1 MIKNLKILIAHLSAF
16 LLMLSNFSC
25 SNSNFDIIIVG
36 GGTSGIAS
44 AIQSSRLGSK
54 TLLIE
59 ESTWLGGMITS
70 AGVSAMDGN
79 YKMPSGFL
87 KEFRDSL
94 VSHYG
99 HLDSLKTG
107 WVSNLM
113 FEPSVGNRILKD
125 IAESEKNL
133 KILYGT
139 TIEEVVKDEKF
150 KIKTKESANTY
161 SSKILIDA
169 TELGDLIPKLNL
181 PYFTGMDSSERFNE
195 DIAPELSNDIIQ
207 DLTYV
212 MILKDYGKAM
222 TIKQPN
228 NYNKNEFICSYD
240 SGECNEK
247 DKKLW
252 SKEKLISY
260 GQLPNKKYM
269 INWPINGNDFYINS
283 IEMNDNQRFL
293 NYEKAKEKSLR
304 FLYFI
309 QTEMGFSNLS
319 IDYDEYPSKDG
330 FPLMP
335 YHRESRRS
343 KGEVTLTLNDIKSP
357 YMQENSLYRTGIAVG
372 DYPVDHHH
380 GAYSNYSNLPKL
392 DFYPVPSYSVPL
404 GSLIPKNI
412 DNFIVIEKSISVSNL
427 VNGTSRLQPVV
438 LQIGQASGVLAS
450 LAILKKK
457 NINQIKLRE
466 VQLEIL
472 KNGGYIL
479 PYVDVDSKDL
489 NFISYQKIGACG
501 ILRSEGL
508 NIGWENKT
516 LFYPNYKLE
525 KNDIYLDDWK
535 MFKSE
540 KIAFPEKMTIK
551 NILHWIYK
559 IKEEPSLNQINYY
572 EVWKNLNLTDFDLER
587 TVTRGEFSVLLDK
600 IIDPFSKVDIDY
612 YGNLILSS
620 SD

>member
-1 MIKNLKILIAHLSAF
+1 MAYVSVF
-16 LLMLSNFSC
+16 LLMLSNSSC

-59 ESTWLGGMITS
+59 ESNWLGGMMTS

-113 FEPSVGNRILKD
+113 FEPSIGNRILKD
-125 IAESEKNL
+125 IAGSEKNL
-133 KILYGT
+133 TILYGT
-139 TIEEVVKDEKF
+139 TIDKVVKDKKF
-150 KIKTKESANTY
+150 TLKTKENAVTY
-161 SSKILIDA
+161 KSKILIDA

-181 PYFTGMDSSERFNE
+181 PYFIGMDSSKRFKE
-195 DIAPELSNDIIQ
+195 DIAPEFSNDIVQ

-212 MILKDYGKAM
+212 MILKDFGKPM
-222 TIKQPN
+222 TINQPK

-240 SGECNEK
+240 SGECNEQ

-252 SKEKLISY
+252 SNEKLISY

-269 INWPINGNDFYINS
+269 INWPINGNDFYVNS
-283 IEMNDNQRFL
+283 IEMSDEQRFI

-319 IDYDEYPSKDG
+319 LDYDQYPSKDG
-330 FPLMP
+330 LPLIP

-343 KGEVTLTLNDIKSP
+343 IGKVTLTLNDIKSP
-357 YMQENSLYRTGIAVG
+357 YTQQNSLYRTGIAVG

-392 DFYPVPSYSVPL
+392 DFYPVPSYSVPI
-404 GSLIPKNI
+404 GSLVPENI

-438 LQIGQASGVLAS
+438 MQIGQASGVLAS

-457 NINQIKLRE
+457 NINQIKIRE
-466 VQLEIL
+466 VQSEIL
-472 KNGGYIL
+472 KNSGYIL
-479 PYVDVDSKDL
+479 PYVDVDSEDL

-516 LFYPNYKLE
+516 LFYPNSKLD
-525 KNDIYLDDWK
+525 KNDIYLDDWM
-535 MFKSE
+535 MFKPE
-540 KIAFPEKMTIK
+540 EIPFPEKMTIK

-559 IKEEPSLNQINYY
+559 IKEEPSLNQTEYY
-572 EVWKNLNLTDFDLER
+572 EVWKNLNLTDFNLQR

-600 IIDPFSKVDIDY
+600 IIDPFSKVDVNY
-612 YGNLILSS
+612 YGNLIIK
-620 SD
+620 

>member
-1 MIKNLKILIAHLSAF
+1 MAYVSVF
-16 LLMLSNFSC
+16 LLMLSNSSC

-59 ESTWLGGMITS
+59 ESNWLGGMMTS

-113 FEPSVGNRILKD
+113 FEPSIGNRILKD
-125 IAESEKNL
+125 IAGSEKNL
-133 KILYGT
+133 TILYGT
-139 TIEEVVKDEKF
+139 TIDKVDKDKKF
-150 KIKTKESANTY
+150 TLKTKENSVTY
-161 SSKILIDA
+161 KSKILIDA

-181 PYFTGMDSSERFNE
+181 PYFIGMDSSKRFKE
-195 DIAPELSNDIIQ
+195 DIAPEFSNDIVQ

-212 MILKDYGKAM
+212 MILKDFGKPM
-222 TIKQPN
+222 TINQPK

-240 SGECNEK
+240 SGECNEQ

-252 SKEKLISY
+252 SNEKLISY

-269 INWPINGNDFYINS
+269 INWPINGNDFYVNS
-283 IEMNDNQRFL
+283 IEMNDEQRFI

-319 IDYDEYPSKDG
+319 LDYDQYPSKDG
-330 FPLMP
+330 LPLIP

-343 KGEVTLTLNDIKSP
+343 IGKVTLTLNDIKSP
-357 YMQENSLYRTGIAVG
+357 YTQQNSLYRTGIAVG

-404 GSLIPKNI
+404 GSLIPENI

-438 LQIGQASGVLAS
+438 MQIGQASGVLAS

-457 NINQIKLRE
+457 NINQIKIRE
-466 VQLEIL
+466 VQSEIL
-472 KNGGYIL
+472 KNSGYIL
-479 PYVDVDSKDL
+479 PYVDVDSEDL

-516 LFYPNYKLE
+516 LFYPNSKLD
-525 KNDIYLDDWK
+525 KNDIYLDDWM
-535 MFKSE
+535 MFKPE
-540 KIAFPEKMTIK
+540 EIPFPEKMTIK

-559 IKEEPSLNQINYY
+559 IKEEPSLNQTEYY
-572 EVWKNLNLTDFDLER
+572 EVWKNLNLTDFNLQR

-600 IIDPFSKVDIDY
+600 IIDPFSKVDVNY
-612 YGNLILSS
+612 YGNLIIK
-620 SD
+620 

>member
-1 MIKNLKILIAHLSAF
+1 MINNLKIVLIRLLAF
-16 LLMLSNFSC
+16 ILVLSNFSC
-25 SNSNFDIIIVG
+25 EDISSYDIIIVG
-36 GGTSGIAS
+36 GGTSGVVS
-44 AIQSSRLGSK
+44 AIQSSRMGSK

-59 ESTWLGGMITS
+59 ESNWLGGMLTS

-99 HLDSLKTG
+99 NLDSLKTG

-113 FEPSVGNRILKD
+113 FEPSVGNKILKE
-125 IAESEKNL
+125 IAQSEKNL
-133 KILYGT
+133 TIMYET
-139 TIEEVVKDEKF
+139 TIHKVVKDEKF
-150 KIKTKESANTY
+150 KIKINQNDITY
-161 SSKILIDA
+161 NSTILIDA

-181 PYFTGMDSSERFNE
+181 PYFIGMDSRKKFKE
-195 DIAPELSNDIIQ
+195 DIAPEFSNNIIQ

-212 MILKDYGKAM
+212 MILKDFKKNM
-222 TIKQPN
+222 TIEKPK
-228 NYNKNEFICSYD
+228 NYDRNEFICSYD
-240 SGECNEK
+240 SGECFK
-247 DKKLW
+247 RDKKLW

-260 GQLPNKKYM
+260 GKLPNNKYM
-269 INWPINGNDFYINS
+269 INWPINGNDYYSNS
-283 IEMNDNQRFL
+283 IEMTAQERLLSYDR
-293 NYEKAKEKSLR
+293 AKQKSLR

-309 QTEMGFSNLS
+309 QTEMGFNNLS
-319 IDYDEYPSKDG
+319 IDYSEYPTKDG

-335 YHRESRRS
+335 YHRESRRLNG
-343 KGEVTLTLNDIKSP
+343 KITLTLNDIKSP
-357 YMQENSLYRTGIAVG
+357 YKQKNSLYRTGIAVG

-404 GSLIPKNI
+404 GVLIPENI
-412 DNFIVIEKSISVSNL
+412 DNFMVIEKSISVSNL

-438 LQIGQASGVLAS
+438 MQIGQASGVLAS

-457 NINQIKLRE
+457 NIDQINVRE

-472 KNGGYIL
+472 KNNGYIL
-479 PYVDVDSKDL
+479 PYVDVDTEDL

-516 LFYPNYKLE
+516 LFYPDSNLDKT
-525 KNDIYLDDWK
+525 DIYFDNWK
-535 MFKSE
+535 IFKSE
-540 KIAFPEKMTIK
+540 KIPFPEQMTIK

-559 IKEEPSLNQINYY
+559 IKEEPYLNNKQYSGI
-572 EVWKNLNLTDFDLER
+572 WKNLNLNNFDSER
-587 TVTRGEFSVLLDK
+587 IITRGEFSVLIDK
-600 IIDPFSKVDIDY
+600 IIDPFSRVDVDY
-612 YGNLILSS
+612 YGNFIK
-620 SD
+620 

>member
-1 MIKNLKILIAHLSAF
+1 MAYVSVF
-16 LLMLSNFSC
+16 LLMLSNSSC

-59 ESTWLGGMITS
+59 ESNWLGGMMTS

-113 FEPSVGNRILKD
+113 FEPSIGNRILKD
-125 IAESEKNL
+125 IAGSEKNL
-133 KILYGT
+133 TILYGT
-139 TIEEVVKDEKF
+139 TIDKVVKDKKF
-150 KIKTKESANTY
+150 TLKTKENSVTY
-161 SSKILIDA
+161 KSKILIDA

-181 PYFTGMDSSERFNE
+181 PYFIGMDSSKRFKE
-195 DIAPELSNDIIQ
+195 DIAPEFSNDIVQ

-212 MILKDYGKAM
+212 MILKDFGKPM
-222 TIKQPN
+222 TINQPK

-240 SGECNEK
+240 SGECNEQ

-252 SKEKLISY
+252 SNEKLISY

-269 INWPINGNDFYINS
+269 INWPINGNDFYVNS
-283 IEMNDNQRFL
+283 IEMNDEQRFI

-319 IDYDEYPSKDG
+319 LDYDQYPSKDG
-330 FPLMP
+330 LPLIP

-343 KGEVTLTLNDIKSP
+343 IGKVTLTLNDIKSP
-357 YMQENSLYRTGIAVG
+357 YTQQNSLYRTGIAVG

-404 GSLIPKNI
+404 GSLIPENI

-438 LQIGQASGVLAS
+438 MQIGQASGVLAS

-457 NINQIKLRE
+457 NINQIKIRE
-466 VQLEIL
+466 VQSEIL
-472 KNGGYIL
+472 KNSGYIL
-479 PYVDVDSKDL
+479 PYVDVDSEDL

-516 LFYPNYKLE
+516 LFYPNSKLD
-525 KNDIYLDDWK
+525 KNDIYLDDWM
-535 MFKSE
+535 MFKPE
-540 KIAFPEKMTIK
+540 EIPFPEKMTIK

-559 IKEEPSLNQINYY
+559 IKEEPSLNQTEYY
-572 EVWKNLNLTDFDLER
+572 EVWKNLNLTDFNLQR

-600 IIDPFSKVDIDY
+600 IIDPFSKVDVNY
-612 YGNLILSS
+612 YGNLIIK
-620 SD
+620 

>member
-1 MIKNLKILIAHLSAF
+1 MAYVSVF
-16 LLMLSNFSC
+16 LLMLSNSSC

-59 ESTWLGGMITS
+59 ESNWLGGMMTS

-113 FEPSVGNRILKD
+113 FEPSIGNRILKD
-125 IAESEKNL
+125 IAGSEKNL
-133 KILYGT
+133 TILYGT
-139 TIEEVVKDEKF
+139 TIDKVVKDKKF
-150 KIKTKESANTY
+150 TLKTKENAVTY
-161 SSKILIDA
+161 KSKILIDA

-181 PYFTGMDSSERFNE
+181 PYFIGMDSSKRFKE
-195 DIAPELSNDIIQ
+195 DIAPEFSNDIVQ

-212 MILKDYGKAM
+212 MILKDFGKPM
-222 TIKQPN
+222 TINQPK

-240 SGECNEK
+240 SGECNEQ

-252 SKEKLISY
+252 SNEKLISY

-269 INWPINGNDFYINS
+269 INWPINGNDFYVNS
-283 IEMNDNQRFL
+283 IEMNDEQRFI

-319 IDYDEYPSKDG
+319 LDYDQYPSKDG
-330 FPLMP
+330 LPLIP

-343 KGEVTLTLNDIKSP
+343 IGKVTLTLNDIKSP
-357 YMQENSLYRTGIAVG
+357 YTQQNSLYRTGIAVG

-457 NINQIKLRE
+457 NIDQIKIRE
-466 VQLEIL
+466 VQSEIL
-472 KNGGYIL
+472 KNSGYIL
-479 PYVDVDSKDL
+479 PYVDVDSEDL

-516 LFYPNYKLE
+516 LFYPNSKLD
-525 KNDIYLDDWK
+525 KNDIYLDDWM
-535 MFKSE
+535 MFKPE
-540 KIAFPEKMTIK
+540 EIPFPEKMTIK

-559 IKEEPSLNQINYY
+559 IKEEPSLNQTEYY
-572 EVWKNLNLTDFDLER
+572 EVWKNLNLTDFNLQR

-600 IIDPFSKVDIDY
+600 IIDPFSKVDVNY
-612 YGNLILSS
+612 YGNLIIK
-620 SD
+620 

>member
-1 MIKNLKILIAHLSAF
+1 MAYVSVF
-16 LLMLSNFSC
+16 LLMLSNSSC

-59 ESTWLGGMITS
+59 ESNWLGGMMTS

-113 FEPSVGNRILKD
+113 FEPSIGNRILKD
-125 IAESEKNL
+125 IAGSEKNL
-133 KILYGT
+133 TILYGT
-139 TIEEVVKDEKF
+139 TIDKVVKDKKF
-150 KIKTKESANTY
+150 TLKTKENSVTY
-161 SSKILIDA
+161 KSKILIDA

-181 PYFTGMDSSERFNE
+181 PYFIGMDSSKRFKE
-195 DIAPELSNDIIQ
+195 DIAPEFSNDIVQ

-212 MILKDYGKAM
+212 MILKDFGKPM
-222 TIKQPN
+222 TINQPK

-240 SGECNEK
+240 SGECNEQ

-252 SKEKLISY
+252 SNEKLISY

-269 INWPINGNDFYINS
+269 INWPINGNDFYVNS
-283 IEMNDNQRFL
+283 IEMNDEQRFI

-319 IDYDEYPSKDG
+319 LDYDQYPSKDG
-330 FPLMP
+330 LPLIP

-343 KGEVTLTLNDIKSP
+343 IGKVTLTLNDIKSP
-357 YMQENSLYRTGIAVG
+357 YTQQNSLYRTGIAVG

-404 GSLIPKNI
+404 GSLIPENI

-438 LQIGQASGVLAS
+438 MQIGQASGVLAS

-479 PYVDVDSKDL
+479 PYVDVDSEDL

-516 LFYPNYKLE
+516 LFYPNSKLD
-525 KNDIYLDDWK
+525 KNDIYLDDWM
-535 MFKSE
+535 MFKPE
-540 KIAFPEKMTIK
+540 EIPFPEKMTIK

-559 IKEEPSLNQINYY
+559 IKEEPSLNQTEYY
-572 EVWKNLNLTDFDLER
+572 EVWKNLNLTDFNLQR

-600 IIDPFSKVDIDY
+600 IIDPFSKVDVNY
-612 YGNLILSS
+612 YGNLIIK
-620 SD
+620 

>member
-1 MIKNLKILIAHLSAF
+1 
-16 LLMLSNFSC
+16 MLSNFSC

-150 KIKTKESANTY
+150 KIKTKESTITY

-501 ILRSEGL
+501 ILRSQGL

-516 LFYPNYKLE
+516 LFYPNSKLE

>member
-1 MIKNLKILIAHLSAF
+1 
-16 LLMLSNFSC
+16 MLFNFSC
-25 SNSNFDIIIVG
+25 SDLNFDVVVVG
-36 GGTSGIAS
+36 GGTSGVAS

-59 ESTWLGGMITS
+59 ESNWLGGMLTS
-70 AGVSAMDGN
+70 AGVSAVDGN

-94 VSHYG
+94 VSYYG

-107 WVSNLM
+107 WVSNFM

-125 IAESEKNL
+125 IAKQENNL
-133 KILYGT
+133 TILYGST
-139 TIEEVVKDEKF
+139 VSEVVKKENF
-150 KIKTKESANTY
+150 SIKVNELPSLYKA
-161 SSKILIDA
+161 KILIDA
-169 TELGDLIPKLNL
+169 TELGDLIPLLNL
-181 PYFTGMDSSERFNE
+181 PYFIGMDSTKRFNE
-195 DIAPELSNDIIQ
+195 DIAPELSNNIIQ
-207 DLTYV
+207 DLTYT
-212 MILKDYGKAM
+212 MILKDFGKNM
-222 TIKQPN
+222 TITKPK
-228 NYNKNEFICSYD
+228 NYNRKEFICSYD
-240 SGECNEK
+240 SGECDK
-247 DKKLW
+247 KVKKLW

-260 GQLPNKKYM
+260 GELPNKKYM
-269 INWPINGNDFYINS
+269 INWPINGNDYYTNS
-283 IEMNDNQRFL
+283 IEMNAEQRFL
-293 NYEKAKEKSLR
+293 NYEKAKQKSLR

-319 IDYDEYPSKDG
+319 LDYDQYPSKDG
-330 FPLMP
+330 LPLIP

-343 KGEVTLTLNDIKSP
+343 IGKVTLTLNDIKSP
-357 YMQENSLYRTGIAVG
+357 YTQQNSLYRTGIAVG

-392 DFYPVPSYSVPL
+392 DFYPVPSYSVPI
-404 GSLIPKNI
+404 GSLVPENI

-438 LQIGQASGVLAS
+438 MQIGQASGVLAS

-457 NINQIKLRE
+457 NINQIKIRE
-466 VQLEIL
+466 VQSEIL
-472 KNGGYIL
+472 KNSGYIL
-479 PYVDVDSKDL
+479 PYVDVDSEDL

-516 LFYPNYKLE
+516 LFYPNSKLD
-525 KNDIYLDDWK
+525 KNDIYLDDWM
-535 MFKSE
+535 MFKPE
-540 KIAFPEKMTIK
+540 EIPFPEKMTIK

-559 IKEEPSLNQINYY
+559 IKEEPSLNQTEYY
-572 EVWKNLNLTDFDLER
+572 EVWKNLNLTDFKLQR

-600 IIDPFSKVDIDY
+600 IIDPFSKVDVNY
-612 YGNLILSS
+612 YGNLIIK
-620 SD
+620 

>member
-1 MIKNLKILIAHLSAF
+1 MAYVSVF
-16 LLMLSNFSC
+16 LLMLSNSSC

-59 ESTWLGGMITS
+59 ESNWLGGMMTS

-125 IAESEKNL
+125 IAGSEKNL
-133 KILYGT
+133 TILYGT
-139 TIEEVVKDEKF
+139 TIDKVVKDKKF
-150 KIKTKESANTY
+150 TLKTKENAVTY
-161 SSKILIDA
+161 KSKILIDA

-181 PYFTGMDSSERFNE
+181 PYFIGMDSSKRFNE

-212 MILKDYGKAM
+212 LILKDFGKPM
-222 TIKQPN
+222 TINQPK
-228 NYNKNEFICSYD
+228 NYNKNEFICSFD
-240 SGECNEK
+240 SGVCNEK

-252 SKEKLISY
+252 SNEKLISY

-269 INWPINGNDFYINS
+269 INWPINGNDFYVNS
-283 IEMNDNQRFL
+283 IEMNDEQRFI

-319 IDYDEYPSKDG
+319 LDYDQYPSKDG
-330 FPLMP
+330 LPLIP

-343 KGEVTLTLNDIKSP
+343 IGKVTLTLNDIKSP
-357 YMQENSLYRTGIAVG
+357 YTQQNSLYRTGIAVG

-392 DFYPVPSYSVPL
+392 DFYPVPSYSVPI
-404 GSLIPKNI
+404 GSLVPENI

-438 LQIGQASGVLAS
+438 MQIGQASGVLAS

-457 NINQIKLRE
+457 NINQIKIRE
-466 VQLEIL
+466 VQSEIL
-472 KNGGYIL
+472 KNSGYIL
-479 PYVDVDSKDL
+479 PYVDVDSEDL

-516 LFYPNYKLE
+516 LFYPNSKLD
-525 KNDIYLDDWK
+525 KNDIYLDDWM
-535 MFKSE
+535 MFKPE
-540 KIAFPEKMTIK
+540 EIPFPEKMTIK

-559 IKEEPSLNQINYY
+559 IKEEPSLNQTEYY
-572 EVWKNLNLTDFDLER
+572 EVWKNLNLTDFNLQR

-600 IIDPFSKVDIDY
+600 IIDPFSKVDVNY
-612 YGNLILSS
+612 YGNLIIK
-620 SD
+620 

>member
-1 MIKNLKILIAHLSAF
+1 MINNLKIVLIRFLAF
-16 LLMLSNFSC
+16 ILVLSNFSC
-25 SNSNFDIIIVG
+25 EDISSYDIIIVG
-36 GGTSGIAS
+36 GGTSGVVS
-44 AIQSSRLGSK
+44 AIQSSRMGSK

-59 ESTWLGGMITS
+59 ESNWLGGMITS

-99 HLDSLKTG
+99 NLDSLKTG

-113 FEPSVGNRILKD
+113 FEPSVGNKILKE
-125 IAESEKNL
+125 IAQSEKNL

-139 TIEEVVKDEKF
+139 IIEEVVKDEKF
-150 KIKTKESANTY
+150 KIKINQNDITY
-161 SSKILIDA
+161 NSTILIDA

-181 PYFTGMDSSERFNE
+181 PYFIGMDSRKKFKE
-195 DIAPELSNDIIQ
+195 DIAPEFSNNIIQ

-212 MILKDYGKAM
+212 MILKDFKKDM
-222 TIKQPN
+222 TIEKPK
-228 NYNKNEFICSYD
+228 NYDRNEFICSYD
-240 SGECNEK
+240 SGECFK
-247 DKKLW
+247 SDKKLW

-260 GQLPNKKYM
+260 GKLPNNKYM
-269 INWPINGNDFYINS
+269 INWPINGNDYYSNS
-283 IEMNDNQRFL
+283 IEMTAQERLLSYDR
-293 NYEKAKEKSLR
+293 AKQKSLR

-309 QTEMGFSNLS
+309 QTEMGFNNLS
-319 IDYDEYPSKDG
+319 IDYSEYPTKDG

-335 YHRESRRS
+335 YHRESRRLNG
-343 KGEVTLTLNDIKSP
+343 KITLTLNDIKSP
-357 YMQENSLYRTGIAVG
+357 YKQKNSLYRTGIAVG

-404 GSLIPKNI
+404 GVLIPENI
-412 DNFIVIEKSISVSNL
+412 DNFMVIEKSISVSNL

-438 LQIGQASGVLAS
+438 MQIGQASGVLAS

-457 NINQIKLRE
+457 NIDQINVRE

-472 KNGGYIL
+472 KNNGYIL
-479 PYVDVDSKDL
+479 PYVDVDTEDL

-516 LFYPNYKLE
+516 LFYPDSNLD
-525 KNDIYLDDWK
+525 KNDIYFDNWK
-535 MFKSE
+535 IFKSE
-540 KIAFPEKMTIK
+540 KIPFPEQMTIK

-559 IKEEPSLNQINYY
+559 IKEEPYLNNKQYSGI
-572 EVWKNLNLTDFDLER
+572 WKNLNLNNFDSER
-587 TVTRGEFSVLLDK
+587 IITRGEFSVLIDK
-600 IIDPFSKVDIDY
+600 IIDPFSRVDVDY
-612 YGNLILSS
+612 YGNFIK
-620 SD
+620 

>member
-1 MIKNLKILIAHLSAF
+1 MAYVSVF
-16 LLMLSNFSC
+16 LLMLSNSSC

-59 ESTWLGGMITS
+59 ESNWLGGMMTS

-113 FEPSVGNRILKD
+113 FEPSIGNRILKD
-125 IAESEKNL
+125 IAGSEKNL
-133 KILYGT
+133 TILYGT
-139 TIEEVVKDEKF
+139 TIDKVVKDKKF
-150 KIKTKESANTY
+150 TLKTKENAVTY
-161 SSKILIDA
+161 KSKILIDA

-181 PYFTGMDSSERFNE
+181 PYFIGMDSSKRFKE
-195 DIAPELSNDIIQ
+195 DIAPEFSNDIVQ

-212 MILKDYGKAM
+212 IILKDFGKPM
-222 TIKQPN
+222 TISQPK

-240 SGECNEK
+240 SGECNEQ

-252 SKEKLISY
+252 SNEKLISY

-269 INWPINGNDFYINS
+269 INWPINGNDFYVNS
-283 IEMNDNQRFL
+283 IEMNDEQRFI

-319 IDYDEYPSKDG
+319 LDYDQYPSKDG
-330 FPLMP
+330 LPLIP

-343 KGEVTLTLNDIKSP
+343 IGKVTLTLNDIKSP
-357 YMQENSLYRTGIAVG
+357 YTQQNSLYRTGIAVG

-392 DFYPVPSYSVPL
+392 DFYPVPSYSVPI
-404 GSLIPKNI
+404 GSLVPENI

-438 LQIGQASGVLAS
+438 MQIGQASGVLAS

-457 NINQIKLRE
+457 NINQIKIRE
-466 VQLEIL
+466 VQSEIL
-472 KNGGYIL
+472 KNSGYIL
-479 PYVDVDSKDL
+479 PYVDVDSEDL

-516 LFYPNYKLE
+516 LFYPNSKLD
-525 KNDIYLDDWK
+525 KNDIYLDDWM
-535 MFKSE
+535 MFKPE
-540 KIAFPEKMTIK
+540 EIPFPEKMTIK

-559 IKEEPSLNQINYY
+559 IKEEPSLNQTEYY
-572 EVWKNLNLTDFDLER
+572 EVWKNLNLTDFNLQR

-600 IIDPFSKVDIDY
+600 IIDPFSKVDVNY
-612 YGNLILSS
+612 YGNLIIK
-620 SD
+620 

>member
-1 MIKNLKILIAHLSAF
+1 MINNLKIVLIRFLAF
-16 LLMLSNFSC
+16 ILALSNLSC
-25 SNSNFDIIIVG
+25 EDISSYDIIIVG
-36 GGTSGIAS
+36 GGTSGVVS
-44 AIQSSRLGSK
+44 AIQSSRMGSK

-59 ESTWLGGMITS
+59 ESNWLGGMLTS

-99 HLDSLKTG
+99 NLDSLKTG

-113 FEPSVGNRILKD
+113 FEPSVGNKILKE
-125 IAESEKNL
+125 IAQSEKNL
-133 KILYGT
+133 TIMYET
-139 TIEEVVKDEKF
+139 TIHKVVKDEKF
-150 KIKTKESANTY
+150 KIKINQNDITY
-161 SSKILIDA
+161 NSTILIDA

-181 PYFTGMDSSERFNE
+181 PYFIGMDSRKKFKE
-195 DIAPELSNDIIQ
+195 DIAPEFSNNIIQ

-212 MILKDYGKAM
+212 MILKDFKKDM
-222 TIKQPN
+222 TIEKPK
-228 NYNKNEFICSYD
+228 NYDRNEFICSYD
-240 SGECNEK
+240 SGECFK
-247 DKKLW
+247 RDKKLW

-260 GQLPNKKYM
+260 GKLPNNKYM
-269 INWPINGNDFYINS
+269 INWPINGNDYYSNS
-283 IEMNDNQRFL
+283 IEMTAQERLLSYDR
-293 NYEKAKEKSLR
+293 AKQKSLR

-309 QTEMGFSNLS
+309 QTEMGFNNLS
-319 IDYDEYPSKDG
+319 IDYSEYPTKDG

-335 YHRESRRS
+335 YHRESRRLNG
-343 KGEVTLTLNDIKSP
+343 KITLTLNDIKSP
-357 YMQENSLYRTGIAVG
+357 YKQKNSLYRTGIAVG

-404 GSLIPKNI
+404 GVLIPENI
-412 DNFIVIEKSISVSNL
+412 DNFMVIEKSISVSNL

-438 LQIGQASGVLAS
+438 MQIGQASGVLAS
-450 LAILKKK
+450 LGIIKKK
-457 NINQIKLRE
+457 NIDQINVRE

-472 KNGGYIL
+472 KNNGYIL
-479 PYVDVDSKDL
+479 PYVDVDTEDL

-516 LFYPNYKLE
+516 LFYPDSNLDKT
-525 KNDIYLDDWK
+525 DIYFDNWK
-535 MFKSE
+535 IFKSE
-540 KIAFPEKMTIK
+540 KIPFPEQMTIK

-559 IKEEPSLNQINYY
+559 IKEEPYLNNKQYSGIW
-572 EVWKNLNLTDFDLER
+572 ENLNLNNFDSER
-587 TVTRGEFSVLLDK
+587 IITRGEFSVLIDK
-600 IIDPFSKVDIDY
+600 IIDPFSRVDVDY
-612 YGNLILSS
+612 YGNFIN
-620 SD
+620 D

>member
-1 MIKNLKILIAHLSAF
+1 MINNLKIVLIRFLAF
-16 LLMLSNFSC
+16 ILVLSNFSC
-25 SNSNFDIIIVG
+25 EDISSYDIIIVG
-36 GGTSGIAS
+36 GGTSGVVS
-44 AIQSSRLGSK
+44 AIQSSRMGSK

-59 ESTWLGGMITS
+59 ESNWLGGMLTS

-99 HLDSLKTG
+99 NLDSLKTG

-113 FEPSVGNRILKD
+113 FEPSVGNKILKE
-125 IAESEKNL
+125 IAQSEKNL
-133 KILYGT
+133 TIMYET
-139 TIEEVVKDEKF
+139 TIHKVVKDEKF
-150 KIKTKESANTY
+150 KIKINQNDITY
-161 SSKILIDA
+161 SSTILIDA

-181 PYFTGMDSSERFNE
+181 PYFIGMDSRKKFKE
-195 DIAPELSNDIIQ
+195 DIAPEFSNNIIQ

-212 MILKDYGKAM
+212 MILKDFKKNM
-222 TIKQPN
+222 TIEKPK
-228 NYNKNEFICSYD
+228 NYDRNEFICSYD
-240 SGECNEK
+240 SGECFK
-247 DKKLW
+247 RDKKLW

-260 GQLPNKKYM
+260 GKLPNNKYM
-269 INWPINGNDFYINS
+269 INWPINGNDYYSNS
-283 IEMNDNQRFL
+283 IEMTAQERLLSYDR
-293 NYEKAKEKSLR
+293 AKQKSLR

-309 QTEMGFSNLS
+309 QTEMGFNNLS
-319 IDYDEYPSKDG
+319 IDYSEYPTKDG

-335 YHRESRRS
+335 YHRESRRLNG
-343 KGEVTLTLNDIKSP
+343 KITLTLNDIKSP
-357 YMQENSLYRTGIAVG
+357 YKQKNSLYRTGIAVG

-404 GSLIPKNI
+404 GVLIPENI
-412 DNFIVIEKSISVSNL
+412 DNFMVIEKSISVSNL

-438 LQIGQASGVLAS
+438 MQIGQASGVLAS
-450 LAILKKK
+450 LGIIKKK
-457 NINQIKLRE
+457 TIGQINVRE

-472 KNGGYIL
+472 KNNGYIL
-479 PYVDVDSKDL
+479 PYVDVDTEDL

-516 LFYPNYKLE
+516 LFYPDSNLDKT
-525 KNDIYLDDWK
+525 DIYFDNWK
-535 MFKSE
+535 IFKSE
-540 KIAFPEKMTIK
+540 KIPFPEQMTIK

-559 IKEEPSLNQINYY
+559 IKEEPYLNNKQYSGI
-572 EVWKNLNLTDFDLER
+572 WKNLNLNNFDSER
-587 TVTRGEFSVLLDK
+587 IITRGEFSVLIDK
-600 IIDPFSKVDIDY
+600 IIDPFSRVDIDY
-612 YGNLILSS
+612 YGNFIN
-620 SD
+620 D

>member
-1 MIKNLKILIAHLSAF
+1 MAYVSVF
-16 LLMLSNFSC
+16 LLMLSNSSC

-59 ESTWLGGMITS
+59 ESNWLGGMMTS

-113 FEPSVGNRILKD
+113 FEPSIGNRILKD
-125 IAESEKNL
+125 IAGSEKNL
-133 KILYGT
+133 TILYGT
-139 TIEEVVKDEKF
+139 TIDKVDKDKKF
-150 KIKTKESANTY
+150 TLKTKENSVTY
-161 SSKILIDA
+161 KSKILIDA

-181 PYFTGMDSSERFNE
+181 PYFIGMDSSKRFKE
-195 DIAPELSNDIIQ
+195 DIAPEFSNDIVQ

-212 MILKDYGKAM
+212 MILKDFGKPM
-222 TIKQPN
+222 TINQPK
-228 NYNKNEFICSYD
+228 NYNKNEFICSFD
-240 SGECNEK
+240 SGVCNEK

-252 SKEKLISY
+252 SNEKLISY

-269 INWPINGNDFYINS
+269 INWPINGNDFYVNS
-283 IEMNDNQRFL
+283 IEMNDEQRFI

-319 IDYDEYPSKDG
+319 LDYDQYPSKDG
-330 FPLMP
+330 LPLIP

-343 KGEVTLTLNDIKSP
+343 IGKVTLTLNDIKSP
-357 YMQENSLYRTGIAVG
+357 YTQQNSLYRTGIAVG

-392 DFYPVPSYSVPL
+392 DFYPVPSYSVPI
-404 GSLIPKNI
+404 GSLVPENI

-438 LQIGQASGVLAS
+438 MQIGQASGVLAS

-457 NINQIKLRE
+457 NIDQIKIRE
-466 VQLEIL
+466 VQSEIL
-472 KNGGYIL
+472 KNSGYIL
-479 PYVDVDSKDL
+479 PYVDVDSEDL

-516 LFYPNYKLE
+516 LFYPNSKLD
-525 KNDIYLDDWK
+525 KNDIYLDDWM
-535 MFKSE
+535 MFKPE
-540 KIAFPEKMTIK
+540 EIPFPEKMTIK

-559 IKEEPSLNQINYY
+559 IKEEPSLNQTEYY
-572 EVWKNLNLTDFDLER
+572 EVWKNLNLTDFNLQR

-600 IIDPFSKVDIDY
+600 IIDPFSKVDVNY
-612 YGNLILSS
+612 YGNLIIK
-620 SD
+620 

>member
-1 MIKNLKILIAHLSAF
+1 MAYVSVF
-16 LLMLSNFSC
+16 LLMLSNSSC

-59 ESTWLGGMITS
+59 ESNWLGGMMTS

-113 FEPSVGNRILKD
+113 FEPSIGNRILKD
-125 IAESEKNL
+125 IAGSEKNL
-133 KILYGT
+133 TILYGT
-139 TIEEVVKDEKF
+139 TIDKVDKDKKF
-150 KIKTKESANTY
+150 TLKTKENSVTY
-161 SSKILIDA
+161 KSKILIDA

-181 PYFTGMDSSERFNE
+181 PYFIGMDSSKRFKE
-195 DIAPELSNDIIQ
+195 DIAPEFSNDIVQ

-212 MILKDYGKAM
+212 MILKDFGKPM
-222 TIKQPN
+222 TINQPK

-240 SGECNEK
+240 SGECNEQ

-252 SKEKLISY
+252 SNEKLISY

-269 INWPINGNDFYINS
+269 INWPINGNDFYVNS
-283 IEMNDNQRFL
+283 IEMNDEQRFI

-309 QTEMGFSNLS
+309 QTEMGFINLS

-330 FPLMP
+330 LPLIP

-343 KGEVTLTLNDIKSP
+343 IGKVTLTLNDIKSP
-357 YMQENSLYRTGIAVG
+357 YTQQNSLYRTGIAVG

-392 DFYPVPSYSVPL
+392 DFYPVPSYSVPI
-404 GSLIPKNI
+404 GSLVPENI

-438 LQIGQASGVLAS
+438 MQIGQASGVLAS

-457 NINQIKLRE
+457 NINQIKIRE
-466 VQLEIL
+466 VQSEIL
-472 KNGGYIL
+472 KNSGYIL
-479 PYVDVDSKDL
+479 PYVDVDSEDL

-516 LFYPNYKLE
+516 LFYPNSKLD
-525 KNDIYLDDWK
+525 KNDIYLDDWM
-535 MFKSE
+535 MFKPE
-540 KIAFPEKMTIK
+540 EIPFPEKMTIK

-559 IKEEPSLNQINYY
+559 IKEEPSLNQTEYY
-572 EVWKNLNLTDFDLER
+572 EVWKNLNLTDFNLQR

-600 IIDPFSKVDIDY
+600 IIDPFSKVDVNY
-612 YGNLILSS
+612 YGNLIIK
-620 SD
+620 

>member
-1 MIKNLKILIAHLSAF
+1 MINNLKIVLIRFLAF
-16 LLMLSNFSC
+16 ILVLSNFSC
-25 SNSNFDIIIVG
+25 EDISSYDIIIVG
-36 GGTSGIAS
+36 GGTSGVVS
-44 AIQSSRLGSK
+44 AIQSSRMGSK

-59 ESTWLGGMITS
+59 ESNWLGGMLTS

-99 HLDSLKTG
+99 NLDSLKTG

-113 FEPSVGNRILKD
+113 FEPSVGNKILKE
-125 IAESEKNL
+125 IAQSEKNL
-133 KILYGT
+133 TIMYET
-139 TIEEVVKDEKF
+139 TIHKVVKDEKF
-150 KIKTKESANTY
+150 KIKINQNDITY
-161 SSKILIDA
+161 SSTILIDA

-181 PYFTGMDSSERFNE
+181 PYFIGMDSRKKFKE
-195 DIAPELSNDIIQ
+195 DIAPEFSNNIIQ

-212 MILKDYGKAM
+212 MILKDFKKDM
-222 TIKQPN
+222 TIEKPK
-228 NYNKNEFICSYD
+228 NYDRNEFICSYD
-240 SGECNEK
+240 SGECFK
-247 DKKLW
+247 RDKKLW

-260 GQLPNKKYM
+260 GKLPNNKYM
-269 INWPINGNDFYINS
+269 INWPINGNDYYSNS
-283 IEMNDNQRFL
+283 IEMTAQERLLSYDR
-293 NYEKAKEKSLR
+293 AKQKSLR

-309 QTEMGFSNLS
+309 QTEMGFNNLS
-319 IDYDEYPSKDG
+319 IDYSEYPTKDG

-335 YHRESRRS
+335 YHRESRRLNG
-343 KGEVTLTLNDIKSP
+343 KITLTLNDIKSP
-357 YMQENSLYRTGIAVG
+357 YKQKNSLYRTGIAVG

-404 GSLIPKNI
+404 GVLIPENI
-412 DNFIVIEKSISVSNL
+412 DNFMVIEKSISVSNL

-438 LQIGQASGVLAS
+438 MQIGQASGVLAS
-450 LAILKKK
+450 LGIIKKK
-457 NINQIKLRE
+457 NIDQINVRE

-472 KNGGYIL
+472 KNHGYIL
-479 PYVDVDSKDL
+479 PYVDVDTEDL

-516 LFYPNYKLE
+516 LFYPDSNLDKT
-525 KNDIYLDDWK
+525 DIYFDNWK
-535 MFKSE
+535 IFKSE
-540 KIAFPEKMTIK
+540 KIPFPEQMTIK

-559 IKEEPSLNQINYY
+559 IKEEPYLNNKQYSGI
-572 EVWKNLNLTDFDLER
+572 WKNLNLNNFDSER
-587 TVTRGEFSVLLDK
+587 IITRGEFSVLIDK
-600 IIDPFSKVDIDY
+600 IIDPFSRVDIDY
-612 YGNLILSS
+612 YGNFIN
-620 SD
+620 D

>member
-1 MIKNLKILIAHLSAF
+1 MIKNLKILMAYVSVF
-16 LLMLSNFSC
+16 LLMLSNSSC

-59 ESTWLGGMITS
+59 ESNWLGGMMTS

-113 FEPSVGNRILKD
+113 FEPSIGNRILKD
-125 IAESEKNL
+125 IAGSEKNL
-133 KILYGT
+133 TILYGT
-139 TIEEVVKDEKF
+139 TIDKVVKDKKF
-150 KIKTKESANTY
+150 TLKTKENAVTY
-161 SSKILIDA
+161 KSKILIDA

-181 PYFTGMDSSERFNE
+181 PYFIGMDSSKRFNE

-212 MILKDYGKAM
+212 LILKDFGKPM
-222 TIKQPN
+222 TINQPK
-228 NYNKNEFICSYD
+228 NYNKNEFICSFD
-240 SGECNEK
+240 SGVCNEK

-252 SKEKLISY
+252 SNEKLISY

-269 INWPINGNDFYINS
+269 INWPINGNDFYVNS
-283 IEMNDNQRFL
+283 IEMNDEQRFI

-330 FPLMP
+330 LPLIP

-343 KGEVTLTLNDIKSP
+343 IGKVTLTLNDIKSP
-357 YMQENSLYRTGIAVG
+357 YTQQNSLYRTGIAVG

-404 GSLIPKNI
+404 GSLIPENI

-438 LQIGQASGVLAS
+438 MQIGQASGVLAS

-457 NINQIKLRE
+457 NINQIKIRE
-466 VQLEIL
+466 VQSEIL
-472 KNGGYIL
+472 KNSGYIL
-479 PYVDVDSKDL
+479 PYVDVDSEDL

-516 LFYPNYKLE
+516 LFYPNSKLD
-525 KNDIYLDDWK
+525 KNDIYLDDWM
-535 MFKSE
+535 MFKPE
-540 KIAFPEKMTIK
+540 EIPFPEKMTIK

-559 IKEEPSLNQINYY
+559 IKEEPSLNQTEYY
-572 EVWKNLNLTDFDLER
+572 EVWKNLNLTDFNLQR

-600 IIDPFSKVDIDY
+600 IIDPFSKVDVNY
-612 YGNLILSS
+612 YGNLIIK
-620 SD
+620 

>member
-1 MIKNLKILIAHLSAF
+1 MAYVSVF
-16 LLMLSNFSC
+16 LLMLSNSSC

-59 ESTWLGGMITS
+59 ESNWLGGMMTS

-113 FEPSVGNRILKD
+113 FEPSIGNRILKD
-125 IAESEKNL
+125 IAGSEKNL
-133 KILYGT
+133 TILYGT
-139 TIEEVVKDEKF
+139 TIDKVDKDKKF
-150 KIKTKESANTY
+150 TLKTKENSVTY
-161 SSKILIDA
+161 KSKILIDA

-181 PYFTGMDSSERFNE
+181 PYFIGMDSSKRFKE
-195 DIAPELSNDIIQ
+195 DIAPEFSNDIVQ

-212 MILKDYGKAM
+212 MILKDFGKPM
-222 TIKQPN
+222 TINQPK

-240 SGECNEK
+240 SGECNEQ

-252 SKEKLISY
+252 SNEKLISY

-269 INWPINGNDFYINS
+269 INWPINGNDFYVNS
-283 IEMNDNQRFL
+283 IEMSDEQRFI

-330 FPLMP
+330 LPLIP

-343 KGEVTLTLNDIKSP
+343 IGKVTLTLNDIKSP
-357 YMQENSLYRTGIAVG
+357 YTQQNSLYRTGIAVG

-392 DFYPVPSYSVPL
+392 DFYPVPSYSVPI
-404 GSLIPKNI
+404 GSLVPENI

-438 LQIGQASGVLAS
+438 MQIGQASGVLAS

-457 NINQIKLRE
+457 NIDQIKIRE
-466 VQLEIL
+466 VQSEIL
-472 KNGGYIL
+472 KNSGYIL
-479 PYVDVDSKDL
+479 PYVDVDSEDL

-516 LFYPNYKLE
+516 LFYPNSKLD
-525 KNDIYLDDWK
+525 KNDIYLDDWM
-535 MFKSE
+535 MFKPE
-540 KIAFPEKMTIK
+540 EIPFPEKMTIK

-559 IKEEPSLNQINYY
+559 IKEEPSLNQTEYY
-572 EVWKNLNLTDFDLER
+572 EVWKNLNLTDFNLQR

-600 IIDPFSKVDIDY
+600 IIDPFSKVDVNY
-612 YGNLILSS
+612 YGNLIIK
-620 SD
+620 

>member
-150 KIKTKESANTY
+150 KIKTKESTITY

-222 TIKQPN
+222 TIKQPK
-228 NYNKNEFICSYD
+228 NYNKNEFICSYN

-283 IEMNDNQRFL
+283 IELNDDQRFL

-319 IDYDEYPSKDG
+319 IDYNEYPSKDG

-479 PYVDVDSKDL
+479 PYVDVDSEDL

-516 LFYPNYKLE
+516 LFYPNHKLD

-587 TVTRGEFSVLLDK
+587 IIKRGEFSVLIDK
-600 IIDPFSKVDIDY
+600 IIDPFSKVDVDY
-612 YGNLILSS
+612 YGNLIL
-620 SD
+620 

>member
-1 MIKNLKILIAHLSAF
+1 MINNLKIVLIRLLAF
-16 LLMLSNFSC
+16 ILVLSNFSC
-25 SNSNFDIIIVG
+25 EDISSYDIIIVG
-36 GGTSGIAS
+36 GGTSGVVS
-44 AIQSSRLGSK
+44 AIQSSRMGSK

-59 ESTWLGGMITS
+59 ESNWLGGMLTS

-99 HLDSLKTG
+99 NLDSLKTG

-113 FEPSVGNRILKD
+113 FEPSVGNKILKE
-125 IAESEKNL
+125 IAQSEKNL
-133 KILYGT
+133 TVMYET
-139 TIEEVVKDEKF
+139 TIHKVVKDEKF
-150 KIKTKESANTY
+150 KIKINQNDITY
-161 SSKILIDA
+161 SSTILIDA

-181 PYFTGMDSSERFNE
+181 PYFIGMDSRKKFKE
-195 DIAPELSNDIIQ
+195 DIAPEFSNNIIQ

-212 MILKDYGKAM
+212 MILKDFKKNM
-222 TIKQPN
+222 TIEKPK
-228 NYNKNEFICSYD
+228 NYDRNEFICSYD
-240 SGECNEK
+240 SGECFK
-247 DKKLW
+247 RDKKLW

-260 GQLPNKKYM
+260 GKLPNNKYM
-269 INWPINGNDFYINS
+269 INWPINGNDYYSNS
-283 IEMNDNQRFL
+283 IEMTAQERLLSYDR
-293 NYEKAKEKSLR
+293 AKQKSLR

-309 QTEMGFSNLS
+309 QTEMGFNNLS
-319 IDYDEYPSKDG
+319 IDYSEYPTKDG

-335 YHRESRRS
+335 YHRESRRLNG
-343 KGEVTLTLNDIKSP
+343 KITLTLNDIKSP
-357 YMQENSLYRTGIAVG
+357 YKQKNSLYRTGIAVG

-404 GSLIPKNI
+404 GVLIPENI
-412 DNFIVIEKSISVSNL
+412 DNFMVIEKSISVSNL

-438 LQIGQASGVLAS
+438 MQIGQASGVLAS
-450 LAILKKK
+450 LGIIKKK
-457 NINQIKLRE
+457 NIDQINVRE

-472 KNGGYIL
+472 KNNGYIL
-479 PYVDVDSKDL
+479 PYVDVDTEDL

-516 LFYPNYKLE
+516 LFYPDSNLDKT
-525 KNDIYLDDWK
+525 DIYFDNWK
-535 MFKSE
+535 IFKSE
-540 KIAFPEKMTIK
+540 KIPFPEQMTIK

-559 IKEEPSLNQINYY
+559 IKEEPYLNNKQYSGI
-572 EVWKNLNLTDFDLER
+572 WKNLNLNNFDSER
-587 TVTRGEFSVLLDK
+587 IITRGEFSVLIDK
-600 IIDPFSKVDIDY
+600 IIDPFSRVDIDY
-612 YGNLILSS
+612 YGNFIN
-620 SD
+620 D

>member
-1 MIKNLKILIAHLSAF
+1 
-16 LLMLSNFSC
+16 MLSNFSC

-479 PYVDVDSKDL
+479 PYVDVDSEDL

>member
-1 MIKNLKILIAHLSAF
+1 MAYVSVF
-16 LLMLSNFSC
+16 LLMLSNSSC

-59 ESTWLGGMITS
+59 ESNWLGGMMTS

-113 FEPSVGNRILKD
+113 FEPSIGNRILKD
-125 IAESEKNL
+125 IAGSEKNL
-133 KILYGT
+133 TILYGT
-139 TIEEVVKDEKF
+139 TIDKVVKDKKF
-150 KIKTKESANTY
+150 TLKTKENAVTY
-161 SSKILIDA
+161 KSKILIDA

-181 PYFTGMDSSERFNE
+181 PYFIGMDSSKRFKE
-195 DIAPELSNDIIQ
+195 DIAPEFSNDIVQ

-212 MILKDYGKAM
+212 IILKDFGKPM
-222 TIKQPN
+222 TINQPK

-240 SGECNEK
+240 SGECNEQ

-252 SKEKLISY
+252 SNEKLISY

-269 INWPINGNDFYINS
+269 INWPINGNDFYVNS
-283 IEMNDNQRFL
+283 IEMSDEQRFI

-330 FPLMP
+330 LPLIP

-343 KGEVTLTLNDIKSP
+343 KGKVTLTLNDIKSP
-357 YMQENSLYRTGIAVG
+357 YTQQNSLYRTGIAVG

-392 DFYPVPSYSVPL
+392 DFYPVPSYSVPI
-404 GSLIPKNI
+404 GSLVPENI

-438 LQIGQASGVLAS
+438 MQIGQASGVLAS

-457 NINQIKLRE
+457 NIDQIKIRE
-466 VQLEIL
+466 VQSEIL
-472 KNGGYIL
+472 KNSGYIL
-479 PYVDVDSKDL
+479 PYVDVDSEDL

-516 LFYPNYKLE
+516 LFYPNSKLD
-525 KNDIYLDDWK
+525 KNDIYLDDWM
-535 MFKSE
+535 MFKPE
-540 KIAFPEKMTIK
+540 EIPFPEKMTIK

-559 IKEEPSLNQINYY
+559 IKEEPSLNQTEYY
-572 EVWKNLNLTDFDLER
+572 EVWKNLNLTNFNLQR

-600 IIDPFSKVDIDY
+600 IIDPFSKVDINY
-612 YGNLILSS
+612 YGNLIIK
-620 SD
+620 

>member
-1 MIKNLKILIAHLSAF
+1 MAYVSVF
-16 LLMLSNFSC
+16 LLMLSNSSC

-59 ESTWLGGMITS
+59 ESNWLGGMMTS

-113 FEPSVGNRILKD
+113 FEPSIGNRILKD
-125 IAESEKNL
+125 IAGSEKNL
-133 KILYGT
+133 TILYGT
-139 TIEEVVKDEKF
+139 TIDKVDKDKKF
-150 KIKTKESANTY
+150 TLKTKENSVTY
-161 SSKILIDA
+161 KSKILIDA

-181 PYFTGMDSSERFNE
+181 PYFIGMDSSKRFKE
-195 DIAPELSNDIIQ
+195 DIAPEFSNDIVQ

-212 MILKDYGKAM
+212 MILKDFGKPM
-222 TIKQPN
+222 IINQPK

-240 SGECNEK
+240 SGECNEQ

-252 SKEKLISY
+252 SNEKLISY

-269 INWPINGNDFYINS
+269 INWPINGNDFYVNS
-283 IEMNDNQRFL
+283 IEMNDEQRFI

-319 IDYDEYPSKDG
+319 LDYDQYPSKDG
-330 FPLMP
+330 LPLIP

-343 KGEVTLTLNDIKSP
+343 IGKVTLTLNDIKSP
-357 YMQENSLYRTGIAVG
+357 YTQQNSLYRTGIAVG

-392 DFYPVPSYSVPL
+392 DFYPVPSYSVPI
-404 GSLIPKNI
+404 GSLVPENI

-438 LQIGQASGVLAS
+438 MQIGQASGVLAS

-457 NINQIKLRE
+457 NINQIKIRE
-466 VQLEIL
+466 VQSEIL
-472 KNGGYIL
+472 KNSGYIL
-479 PYVDVDSKDL
+479 PYVDVDSEDL

-516 LFYPNYKLE
+516 LFYPNSKLD
-525 KNDIYLDDWK
+525 KNDIYLDDWM
-535 MFKSE
+535 MFKPE
-540 KIAFPEKMTIK
+540 EIPFPEKMTIK

-559 IKEEPSLNQINYY
+559 IKEEPSLNQTEYY
-572 EVWKNLNLTDFDLER
+572 EVWKNLNLTDFNLQR

-600 IIDPFSKVDIDY
+600 IIDPFSKVDVNY
-612 YGNLILSS
+612 YGNLIIK
-620 SD
+620 

>member
-1 MIKNLKILIAHLSAF
+1 MAYVSVF
-16 LLMLSNFSC
+16 LLMLSNSSC

-59 ESTWLGGMITS
+59 ESNWLGGMMTS

-113 FEPSVGNRILKD
+113 FEPSIGNRILKD
-125 IAESEKNL
+125 IAGSEKNL
-133 KILYGT
+133 TILYGT
-139 TIEEVVKDEKF
+139 TIDKVDKDKKF
-150 KIKTKESANTY
+150 TLKTKENSVTY
-161 SSKILIDA
+161 KSKILIDA

-181 PYFTGMDSSERFNE
+181 PYFIGMDSSKRFKE
-195 DIAPELSNDIIQ
+195 DIAPEFSNDIVQ

-212 MILKDYGKAM
+212 MILKDFGKPM
-222 TIKQPN
+222 TINQPK

-240 SGECNEK
+240 SGECNEQ

-252 SKEKLISY
+252 SNEKLISY

-269 INWPINGNDFYINS
+269 INWPINGNDFYVNS
-283 IEMNDNQRFL
+283 IEMNDEQRFI

-319 IDYDEYPSKDG
+319 LDYDQYPSKDG
-330 FPLMP
+330 LPLIP

-343 KGEVTLTLNDIKSP
+343 IGKVTLTLNDIKSP
-357 YMQENSLYRTGIAVG
+357 YTQQNSLYRTGIAVG

-392 DFYPVPSYSVPL
+392 DFYPVPSYSVPI
-404 GSLIPKNI
+404 GSLVPENI

-438 LQIGQASGVLAS
+438 MQIGQASGVLAS

-479 PYVDVDSKDL
+479 PYVDVDSEDL

-516 LFYPNYKLE
+516 LFYPNSKLD
-525 KNDIYLDDWK
+525 KNDIYLDDWM
-535 MFKSE
+535 MFKPE
-540 KIAFPEKMTIK
+540 EIPFPEKMTIK

-559 IKEEPSLNQINYY
+559 IKEEPSLNQTEYY
-572 EVWKNLNLTDFDLER
+572 EVWKNLNLTDFNLQR

-600 IIDPFSKVDIDY
+600 IIDPFSKVDVNY
-612 YGNLILSS
+612 YGNLIIK
-620 SD
+620 

>member
-1 MIKNLKILIAHLSAF
+1 
-16 LLMLSNFSC
+16 MLSNFSC

-150 KIKTKESANTY
+150 KIKTKENANTY

-457 NINQIKLRE
+457 NIDQIKLRE

-516 LFYPNYKLE
+516 LFYPNYKLY
-525 KNDIYLDDWK
+525 KNDIYLEDWK

-559 IKEEPSLNQINYY
+559 IKEEPSLNQINYC
-572 EVWKNLNLTDFDLER
+572 EVWKNLNLNDFDLER

-600 IIDPFSKVDIDY
+600 IIDPFSKADVDY

-620 SD
+620 ND

>member
-1 MIKNLKILIAHLSAF
+1 MAYVSVF
-16 LLMLSNFSC
+16 LLMLSNSSC

-59 ESTWLGGMITS
+59 ESNWLGGMMTS

-113 FEPSVGNRILKD
+113 FEPSIGNRILKD
-125 IAESEKNL
+125 IAGSEKNL
-133 KILYGT
+133 TILYGT
-139 TIEEVVKDEKF
+139 TIDKVDKDKKF
-150 KIKTKESANTY
+150 TLKTKENSVTY
-161 SSKILIDA
+161 KSKILIDA

-181 PYFTGMDSSERFNE
+181 PYFIGMDSSKRFKE
-195 DIAPELSNDIIQ
+195 DIAPEFSNDIVQ

-212 MILKDYGKAM
+212 MILKDFGKPM
-222 TIKQPN
+222 TINQPK

-240 SGECNEK
+240 SGECNEQ

-252 SKEKLISY
+252 SNEKLISY

-269 INWPINGNDFYINS
+269 INWPINGNDFYVNS
-283 IEMNDNQRFL
+283 IEMNDEQRFI

-319 IDYDEYPSKDG
+319 LDYDQYPSKDG
-330 FPLMP
+330 LPLIP

-343 KGEVTLTLNDIKSP
+343 IGKVTLTLNDIKSP
-357 YMQENSLYRTGIAVG
+357 YTQQNSLYRTGIAVG

-392 DFYPVPSYSVPL
+392 DFYPVPSYSVPI
-404 GSLIPKNI
+404 GSLVPENI

-438 LQIGQASGVLAS
+438 MQIGQASGVLAS

-457 NINQIKLRE
+457 NIDQIKIRE
-466 VQLEIL
+466 VQSEIL
-472 KNGGYIL
+472 KNSGYIL
-479 PYVDVDSKDL
+479 PYVDVDSEDL

-516 LFYPNYKLE
+516 LFYPNSKLD
-525 KNDIYLDDWK
+525 KNDIYLDDWM
-535 MFKSE
+535 MFKPE
-540 KIAFPEKMTIK
+540 EIPFPEKMTMK

-559 IKEEPSLNQINYY
+559 IKEEPSLNQTEYY
-572 EVWKNLNLTDFDLER
+572 EVWKNLNLTDFNLQR

-600 IIDPFSKVDIDY
+600 IIDPFSKVDVNY
-612 YGNLILSS
+612 YGNLIIK
-620 SD
+620 

>member
-1 MIKNLKILIAHLSAF
+1 MAYVSVF
-16 LLMLSNFSC
+16 LLMLSNSSC

-59 ESTWLGGMITS
+59 ESNWLGGMMTS

-113 FEPSVGNRILKD
+113 FEPSIGNRILKD
-125 IAESEKNL
+125 IAGSEKNL
-133 KILYGT
+133 TILYGT
-139 TIEEVVKDEKF
+139 TIDKVDKDKKF
-150 KIKTKESANTY
+150 TLKTKENSVTY
-161 SSKILIDA
+161 KSKILIDA

-181 PYFTGMDSSERFNE
+181 PYFIGMDSSKRFKE
-195 DIAPELSNDIIQ
+195 DIAPEFSNDIVQ

-212 MILKDYGKAM
+212 MILKDFGKPM
-222 TIKQPN
+222 TINQPK

-240 SGECNEK
+240 SGECNEQ

-252 SKEKLISY
+252 SNEKLISY

-269 INWPINGNDFYINS
+269 INWPINGNDFYVNS
-283 IEMNDNQRFL
+283 IEMNDEQRFI

-319 IDYDEYPSKDG
+319 LDYDQYPSKDG
-330 FPLMP
+330 LPLIP

-343 KGEVTLTLNDIKSP
+343 IGKVTLTLNDIKSP
-357 YMQENSLYRTGIAVG
+357 YTQQNSLYRTGIAVG

-392 DFYPVPSYSVPL
+392 DFYPVPSYSVPI
-404 GSLIPKNI
+404 GSLVPENI

-438 LQIGQASGVLAS
+438 MQIGQASGVLAS

-457 NINQIKLRE
+457 NINQIKIRE
-466 VQLEIL
+466 VQSEIL
-472 KNGGYIL
+472 KNSGYIL
-479 PYVDVDSKDL
+479 PYVDVDSEDL

-516 LFYPNYKLE
+516 LFYPNSKLD
-525 KNDIYLDDWK
+525 KNDIYLDDWM
-535 MFKSE
+535 MFKPE
-540 KIAFPEKMTIK
+540 EIPFPKKMTIK

-559 IKEEPSLNQINYY
+559 IKEEPSLNQTEYY
-572 EVWKNLNLTDFDLER
+572 EVWKNLNLTDFNLQR

-600 IIDPFSKVDIDY
+600 IIDPFSKVDVNY
-612 YGNLILSS
+612 YGNLIIK
-620 SD
+620 

>member
-1 MIKNLKILIAHLSAF
+1 MAYVSVF
-16 LLMLSNFSC
+16 LLMLSNSSC

-59 ESTWLGGMITS
+59 ESNWLGGMMTS

-113 FEPSVGNRILKD
+113 FEPSIGNRILKD
-125 IAESEKNL
+125 IAGSEKNL
-133 KILYGT
+133 TILYGT
-139 TIEEVVKDEKF
+139 TIDKVDKDKKF
-150 KIKTKESANTY
+150 TLKTKENSVTY
-161 SSKILIDA
+161 KSKILIDA

-181 PYFTGMDSSERFNE
+181 PYFIGMDSSKRFKE
-195 DIAPELSNDIIQ
+195 DIAPEFSNDIVQ

-212 MILKDYGKAM
+212 MILKDFGKPM
-222 TIKQPN
+222 TINQPK

-240 SGECNEK
+240 SGECNEQ

-269 INWPINGNDFYINS
+269 INWPINGNDFYVNS
-283 IEMNDNQRFL
+283 IEMNDEQRFI

-319 IDYDEYPSKDG
+319 LDYDQYPSKDG
-330 FPLMP
+330 LPLIP

-343 KGEVTLTLNDIKSP
+343 IGKVTLTLNDIKSP
-357 YMQENSLYRTGIAVG
+357 YTQQNSLYRTGIAVG

-392 DFYPVPSYSVPL
+392 DFYPVPSYSVPI
-404 GSLIPKNI
+404 GSLVPENI

-438 LQIGQASGVLAS
+438 MQIGQASGVLAS

-457 NINQIKLRE
+457 NINQIKIRE
-466 VQLEIL
+466 VQSEIL
-472 KNGGYIL
+472 KNSGYIL
-479 PYVDVDSKDL
+479 PYVDVDSEDL

-516 LFYPNYKLE
+516 LFYPNSKLD
-525 KNDIYLDDWK
+525 KNDIYLDDWM
-535 MFKSE
+535 MFKPE
-540 KIAFPEKMTIK
+540 EIPFPEKMTIK

-559 IKEEPSLNQINYY
+559 IKEEPSLNQTEYY
-572 EVWKNLNLTDFDLER
+572 EVWKNLNLTDFNLQR

-600 IIDPFSKVDIDY
+600 IIDPFSKVDVNY
-612 YGNLILSS
+612 YGNLIIK
-620 SD
+620 